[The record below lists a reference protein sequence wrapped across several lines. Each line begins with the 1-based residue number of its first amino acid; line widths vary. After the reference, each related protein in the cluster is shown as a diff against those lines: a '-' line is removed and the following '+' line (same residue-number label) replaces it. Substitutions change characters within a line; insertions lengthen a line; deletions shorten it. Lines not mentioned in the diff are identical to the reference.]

1 MAVCSTRSSVEH
13 SLFGNPSQL
22 VHNMIPTC
30 VDVFKAYCYNQTV
43 DEISGSFHDRC
54 KIIATAVKEIY
65 VRASIPTIE
74 LNSIVVCVK
83 RLVSKVHELEKYP
96 DAKKS
101 SVTFREKLSSFS
113 NLFNVCSLQMF

>member
-30 VDVFKAYCYNQTV
+30 MDVFKAYCYNQTV
-43 DEISGSFHDRC
+43 NEISGSFHDRC

-65 VRASIPTIE
+65 CKGKYSDHRIE
-74 LNSIVVCVK
+74 QHC
-83 RLVSKVHELEKYP
+83 
-96 DAKKS
+96 S
-101 SVTFREKLSSFS
+101 SCETTSV
-113 NLFNVCSLQMF
+113 